1 MNFLLLPVPPKI
13 FFKITCSRELILYL
27 QVFIY
32 NIIYIYIKGRI
43 YFKKSSLLARRT
55 KSVVVFQDRSTAYLL
70 SPFFPPFF
78 PRETLVN
85 GIAMFLH
92 YVAIYRPDCIIAR
105 KTRRATL
112 NIVIHFTHRLYV
124 QQTVFLIDGN
134 CNIDL

>member
-1 MNFLLLPVPPKI
+1 MPARSSQD
-13 FFKITCSRELILYL
+13 FFQDNSIELILYL

-32 NIIYIYIKGRI
+32 NIYIRKEEFIL
-43 YFKKSSLLARRT
+43 KKSSLFSKDVQR
-55 KSVVVFQDRSTAYLL
+55 VLL
-70 SPFFPPFF
+70 YSRIEAPSLSSLLFFLPNFF
-78 PRETLVN
+78 PRETPVN
-85 GIAMFLH
+85 GIATFLH

>member
-1 MNFLLLPVPPKI
+1 MPARSFRD
-13 FFKITCSRELILYL
+13 FFQDNSIELILYL

-32 NIIYIYIKGRI
+32 NIYIQKEEFIL
-43 YFKKSSLLARRT
+43 KKSSLLERRA
-55 KSVVVFQDRSTAYLL
+55 KSVIVFQDRSTF
-70 SPFFPPFF
+70 SFFSFFFLPPNFF
-78 PRETLVN
+78 PRETPVN
-85 GIAMFLH
+85 GIATFLH